1 MLTTKNKEARKFIN
15 KSKSIIEHIKKVE
28 NEIKSHW
35 LPLGLTE
42 EEVEL
47 LIQMEIDEES
57 IVCSDSYY
65 LNRRFKLELD
75 MTTIEQIKKDVER
88 YKRINKF
95 RFEYIG

>member
-28 NEIKSHW
+28 MEIKQYW
-35 LPLGLTE
+35 IPLGLTE

-57 IVCSDSYY
+57 VACSNSYY
-65 LNRRFKLELD
+65 LNRKVKYDLGMVSID
-75 MTTIEQIKKDVER
+75 DIKYDIER
-88 YKRINKF
+88 YRKINKF